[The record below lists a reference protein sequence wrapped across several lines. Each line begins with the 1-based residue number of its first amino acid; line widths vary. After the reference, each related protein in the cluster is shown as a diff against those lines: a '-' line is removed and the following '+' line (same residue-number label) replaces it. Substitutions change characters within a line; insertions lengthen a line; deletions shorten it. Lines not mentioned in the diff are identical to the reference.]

1 VSNLNDFF
9 AQAARIGAAIGEA
22 SRLTLASLLFRL
34 RRPTAA
40 GSQPGPDA
48 SAPAA
53 SALSAAGAA
62 AVAEPVENAGDA
74 AGPAAAADDTLP
86 QTESEQR
93 EAIDVS
99 GPVMLGSPTAD
110 RTRFRLRLRF
120 DDGSEGDEPASFVRR
135 LFALLVVS
143 EPDDVGLSEI
153 QMQLAATVA
162 ARESGTDERV
172 LRELF
177 LPGQVF
183 HLRPNESASET
194 EPAWV
199 ISRASRRYD
208 LRGSVRR
215 ALLMTSLGRS
225 RRSLFR
231 SLR

>member
-1 VSNLNDFF
+1 MM
-9 AQAARIGAAIGEA
+9 AAKAMN
-22 SRLTLASLLFRL
+22 RLPLYDDCSL
-34 RRPTAA
+34 
-40 GSQPGPDA
+40 
-48 SAPAA
+48 
-53 SALSAAGAA
+53 
-62 AVAEPVENAGDA
+62 
-74 AGPAAAADDTLP
+74 
-86 QTESEQR
+86 
-93 EAIDVS
+93 
-99 GPVMLGSPTAD
+99 
-110 RTRFRLRLRF
+110 
-120 DDGSEGDEPASFVRR
+120 
-135 LFALLVVS
+135 LLVVS
-143 EPDDVGLSEI
+143 ESDDIGLCEI
-153 QMQLAATVA
+153 QMQLATTAA

-215 ALLMTSLGRS
+215 ALLITCLGRS